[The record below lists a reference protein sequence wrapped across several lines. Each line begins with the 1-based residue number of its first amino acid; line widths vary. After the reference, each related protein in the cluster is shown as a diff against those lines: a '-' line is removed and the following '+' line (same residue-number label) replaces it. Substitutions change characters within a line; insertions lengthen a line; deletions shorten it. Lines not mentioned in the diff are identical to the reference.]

1 MINLVYRVEECFVS
15 EQNKENGRVYSIN
28 AKLYRKQN
36 YLKWLNKR
44 DHWDH
49 WRSQKLQLENK
60 REREREILVSL
71 RAPIGERS
79 WIWDFKSM
87 ISSAISQEG
96 STMQAV
102 FNPLSD
108 NCKSFYANSC
118 RGEDIPYKLPFWRE
132 HHPECTFSRLP
143 IASFRS
149 LQKCSVLAMRR
160 SQTAYH
166 WTMSL
171 GRVAGSRSGLS
182 LLSQALQGRR
192 KRLRRPRRR
201 CCGPMK

>member
-1 MINLVYRVEECFVS
+1 MPVNLLPVIRLQQSFVKGGNGKVTTFSKEELLRTYIGDNDDYIIYNSVWS
-15 EQNKENGRVYSIN
+15 
-28 AKLYRKQN
+28 KLFA
-36 YLKWLNKR
+36 
-44 DHWDH
+44 
-49 WRSQKLQLENK
+49 
-60 REREREILVSL
+60 REIVEGVQFPKGRNSEDIMYTTKAFCKADRGVYIDKCFYNYVLDRDGSIMNVK
-71 RAPIGERS
+71 RGER
-79 WIWDFKSM
+79 M
-87 ISSAISQEG
+87 
-96 STMQAV
+96 
-102 FNPLSD
+102 FND
-108 NCKSFYANSC
+108 
-118 RGEDIPYKLPFWRE
+118 ELPFWRE